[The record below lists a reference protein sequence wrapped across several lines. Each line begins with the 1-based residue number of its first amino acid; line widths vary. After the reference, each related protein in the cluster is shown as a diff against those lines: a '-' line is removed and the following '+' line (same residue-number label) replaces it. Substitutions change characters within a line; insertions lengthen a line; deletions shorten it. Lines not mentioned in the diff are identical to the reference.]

1 MERDRDIFQITYS
14 RVRAGEEGVEDS
26 TEDSTEVAGAVA
38 ILKGGL
44 AVPPGV
50 RNIFPFGFGFST
62 FGASATSKSKTITL

>member
-14 RVRAGEEGVEDS
+14 RVRAREEGVEDS
-26 TEDSTEVAGAVA
+26 TEDSTEEEVAGAVA

-50 RNIFPFGFGFST
+50 R
-62 FGASATSKSKTITL
+62 K

>member
-1 MERDRDIFQITYS
+1 MGRDRDIFQITYS

-26 TEDSTEVAGAVA
+26 TEDSTEEEVAGAVA

-50 RNIFPFGFGFST
+50 RNEKYC
-62 FGASATSKSKTITL
+62 SAKELQSE